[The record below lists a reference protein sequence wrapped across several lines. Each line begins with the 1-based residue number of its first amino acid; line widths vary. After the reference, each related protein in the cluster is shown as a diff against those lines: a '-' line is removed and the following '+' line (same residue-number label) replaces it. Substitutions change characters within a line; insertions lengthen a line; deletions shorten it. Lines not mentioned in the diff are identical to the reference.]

1 MISGLEPG
9 PGMNW
14 SWRLFA
20 SEGSLGREPVSLL
33 WVRHSGPPC
42 LAWHKVF
49 SDQLARGRAEA
60 SGNSWNRGLGCRA
73 EGAGLG
79 VAAGIVSPPKV
90 SFLPHAS
97 GEGLRKRCWV
107 PSSSSA
113 PENYQD
119 VGLRSAELFRLHSL
133 GQGARWVVVLGT
145 GCFLLQQAGR
155 QAAWLSP

>member
-49 SDQLARGRAEA
+49 SDQLAGGGQRLQGTP
-60 SGNSWNRGLGCRA
+60 GI
-73 EGAGLG
+73 GAL
-79 VAAGIVSPPKV
+79 A
-90 SFLPHAS
+90 
-97 GEGLRKRCWV
+97 
-107 PSSSSA
+107 
-113 PENYQD
+113 
-119 VGLRSAELFRLHSL
+119 AELK
-133 GQGARWVVVLGT
+133 GQG
-145 GCFLLQQAGR
+145 
-155 QAAWLSP
+155 